1 MRFPF
6 LNNSLLIYKILAF
19 LYEQKVSKN
28 CFYALMEWA
37 NRF

>member
-19 LYEQKVSKN
+19 LYEQKVSKKKIV
-28 CFYALMEWA
+28 FML
-37 NRF
+37 